1 MERVEVG
8 FSPPLVV
15 PRKAAQV
22 SAQRAWASP
31 PGLPIS
37 NMDSVKSNSTTWLQL
52 FVDAMTERDP
62 YKRLALIRELRR
74 VPRESEVEDPSGV
87 VQHEG
92 PRRERP
98 RSRKMKTAS

>member
-31 PGLPIS
+31 PRLTDFKYGFCKEQQHDLVTVVCRRH
-37 NMDSVKSNSTTWLQL
+37 DG
-52 FVDAMTERDP
+52 
-62 YKRLALIRELRR
+62 KRSI
-74 VPRESEVEDPSGV
+74 
-87 VQHEG
+87 
-92 PRRERP
+92 
-98 RSRKMKTAS
+98 